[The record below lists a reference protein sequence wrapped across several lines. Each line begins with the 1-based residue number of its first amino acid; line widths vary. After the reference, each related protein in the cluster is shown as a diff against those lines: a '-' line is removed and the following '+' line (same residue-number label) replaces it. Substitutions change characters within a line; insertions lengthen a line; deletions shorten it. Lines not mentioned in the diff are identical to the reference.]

1 MSNAIQ
7 IYKELQK
14 KKVTKFLKNANLR
27 SNSIFGKSTE
37 NSMSKA
43 NVKIVTI
50 TLENNTYKVVIQT
63 KL

>member
-1 MSNAIQ
+1 MSNTMQ

-27 SNSIFGKSTE
+27 SNSILGKSTE

-43 NVKIVTI
+43 DVKILTI
-50 TLENNTYKVVIQT
+50 PLESNTYKVVI
-63 KL
+63 

>member
-14 KKVTKFLKNANLR
+14 KKATKFFKNANLR

-50 TLENNTYKVVIQT
+50 PLENNTYKVVI
-63 KL
+63 